1 METPIV
7 ETPIIEIS
15 IVETPIV
22 ETPKEVLII
31 ESKKKVII
39 EIPKEVL
46 IVDPLIKDERYNLPS
61 TVKHEDENKKKKELT
76 DKITLNM
83 FLSGLKIDEI
93 AKNRGI
99 KENTIVEHIIK
110 NIDHPQITWNKFMN
124 ESEYIQIKK
133 AFELMGIN
141 VSLKQIKS
149 YVSKDI
155 NNDKI
160 SIVKELMI
168 KKKY

>member
-1 METPIV
+1 M
-7 ETPIIEIS
+7 IIESKKEI
-15 IVETPIV
+15 IIEA
-22 ETPKEVLII
+22 PKEVLII
-31 ESKKKVII
+31 DPSNKSII
-39 EIPKEVL
+39 NDK
-46 IVDPLIKDERYNLPS
+46 RYNLPII
-61 TVKHEDENKKKKELT
+61 KHEEIKKEDDHKKKKELT

-93 AKNRGI
+93 SKNRGI
-99 KENTIVEHIIK
+99 KESTIVEHIIK

-124 ESEYIQIKK
+124 DIEYNQIKK

-141 VSLKQIKS
+141 VSLKQIKG

-155 NNDKI
+155 CNDKI
-160 SIVKELMI
+160 SIVKELLI

>member
-1 METPIV
+1 MKSYE
-7 ETPIIEIS
+7 EIK
-15 IVETPIV
+15 
-22 ETPKEVLII
+22 KE
-31 ESKKKVII
+31 
-39 EIPKEVL
+39 
-46 IVDPLIKDERYNLPS
+46 DD
-61 TVKHEDENKKKKELT
+61 HKKKKELT

-93 AKNRGI
+93 AKNRSI
-99 KENTIVEHIIK
+99 KESTIVEHIIK

-124 ESEYIQIKK
+124 ENEYNQIKK

-141 VSLKQIKS
+141 VSLKQIKG

-155 NNDKI
+155 CNDKI